1 MIEKSTPPRTRAE
14 WPNPISPQRVRKRPQ
29 PQSSHTQ
36 RRHYS
41 PSASP
46 PASSHSHA
54 SSSSLSSRSRSS
66 SFRQNPSYHIRLDTR
81 TDRYSPAPNFDF
93 FDFQT
98 AVTTSPSA
106 SSIVGHAVGIKNA
119 REAVL
124 NLAAQNTLPD
134 TSWMNNY
141 STGPLNTIPFS
152 PEDPMNHEYSSYMGA
167 NGGASLSLQTGAMS
181 GLSMPWNVMNST
193 THLPG
198 ASDFDDICMSETNIG
213 NYGSHG
219 SMELA
224 PTSAVSA
231 TSDAYIL
238 HFGSPGGVSPLLDP
252 ALPFYV
258 NQNMTVDQTIQ
269 RTENLNTA
277 LPTTSIFPFED
288 NPTSLQWT
296 TSYDDIF
303 STEPTAPSAAPLL
316 DIPNLLHRGRYI
328 RSQNPWNSHDAHGN
342 YFGENL
348 NSGYVAYEPESSPI
362 HSYEPEQSPLRPYE
376 PEQSSLPYEMSSPV
390 VNDSLIAPGE
400 SQSSNDVYQPEAP
413 NTNWL
418 DESDASTSYSNTL
431 YTPSHGSPVS
441 HHSPHPQGSQ
451 SPPSSSDVS
460 NHSHVFSAFSEPQK
474 IKVTRGRVR
483 PLTDKEKREAR
494 DVRQAGACWACHLS
508 KIKCSPCSPG
518 FPCEQCT
525 RLSGKRRF
533 CLLPC
538 FNDPVEMLDKFL
550 VPENYI
556 RMYTTENTK
565 RFISKNADT
574 WGTDEMIV
582 QLSWG
587 YRVPL
592 KVTVV
597 SLSVR
602 GSTSIFRYQHQTYIN
617 ASGRPTFT
625 RKKSPPLG
633 IPLMSMEERQEEYA
647 RYIKGI
653 VQHDLDEYAKVAY
666 EPGESDLAKR
676 LLKTVCQFYTAG
688 VEANDEYELL
698 REALEIHIACAILER
713 SLILDDESTNLVGG
727 RLGENFPADS
737 SPRCASRQI
746 KVAFFLSQQERIK
759 EVLKE
764 WGQMM
769 WTSNRATANE
779 RKWAIAFSVLLV
791 LTLVMDKTLGLSYCN
806 AESRIKHGGKEAEIE
821 RQEFRERVKVTQTNL
836 FERCKEILHSKFKTR
851 KGGKE
856 SFNPIRDGDGAWRGK
871 VIDERIAGFVHD
883 MKSVVRDNETQVR
896 SCRARASKNPRD
908 DPLSL
913 SLKVDESPYTDV
925 ARLACV
931 FLDDFLEH

>member
-14 WPNPISPQRVRKRPQ
+14 WPNPISPQRVCKRPQ

-54 SSSSLSSRSRSS
+54 SSSSLSSRSGSS
-66 SFRQNPSYHIRLDTR
+66 SFRHNPSYHIRLDTR
-81 TDRYSPAPNFDF
+81 LDRFSPGPNFDYF
-93 FDFQT
+93 RA
-98 AVTTSPSA
+98 AVTTSPSS
-106 SSIVGHAVGIKNA
+106 SSIVGHAVGITTA
-119 REAVL
+119 GDAAS
-124 NLAAQNTLPD
+124 NLVVQTTLPD
-134 TSWMNNY
+134 TSWMTSY
-141 STGPLNTIPFS
+141 STGPLNTIPLS
-152 PEDPMNHEYSSYMGA
+152 PEDPVSPEYSTYIGT
-167 NGGASLSLQTGAMS
+167 NGGASLPLQTGVMP
-181 GLSMPWNVMNST
+181 GLSMSWDIVNST

-198 ASDFDDICMSETNIG
+198 ASDFEDICMSEANMG
-213 NYGSHG
+213 SYGSHG

-224 PTSAVSA
+224 SASAVSA
-231 TSDAYIL
+231 TSDTYVFP
-238 HFGSPGGVSPLLDP
+238 FGSPGGASPLLDL
-252 ALPFYV
+252 ALPYYV

-269 RTENLNTA
+269 HTENLNTA
-277 LPTTSIFPFED
+277 LPATSVFPFDDNSTSLHWPSFNDIFP
-288 NPTSLQWT
+288 
-296 TSYDDIF
+296 
-303 STEPTAPSAAPLL
+303 TEPTTPSAVPL
-316 DIPNLLHRGRYI
+316 IETPNLLHRDRYI
-328 RSQNPWNSHDAHGN
+328 RSQNPWNSQDAHGN
-342 YFGENL
+342 FFGENS
-348 NSGYVAYEPESSPI
+348 NSGCVAYEPESSPI
-362 HSYEPEQSPLRPYE
+362 HSYEPEQSPFRSYE
-376 PEQSSLPYEMSSPV
+376 PKQSSLPYEMSSPV
-390 VNDSLIAPGE
+390 VNDRLIAPGQ
-400 SQSSNDVYQPEAP
+400 SQSSNDVYGPEAP
-413 NTNWL
+413 NTNWF

-441 HHSPHPQGSQ
+441 HHSPHPDSSQ
-451 SPPSSSDVS
+451 PPPSPSDMG
-460 NHSHVFSAFSEPQK
+460 NHSHVFSAFPERQK
-474 IKVTRGRVR
+474 GKVTKGRVR

-582 QLSWG
+582 RLSWG

-602 GSTSIFRYQHQTYIN
+602 GPTSIFRYQHQTYIN

-633 IPLMSMEERQEEYA
+633 IPLMSMEERQEEYD
-647 RYIKGI
+647 RYIRGI
-653 VQHDLDEYAKVAY
+653 VQHDLDEYVRVAY
-666 EPGESDLAKR
+666 EPEESDLAKR

-688 VEANDEYELL
+688 VEASDEYVLL

-713 SLILDDESTNLVGG
+713 SLILDDESTNLVEG
-727 RLGENFPADS
+727 RLRENFPPDS

-759 EVLKE
+759 EVLRE

-779 RKWAIAFSVLLV
+779 RKWAIGFSVLLV
-791 LTLVMDKTLGLSYCN
+791 LTLVMDKTLGISYCN

-821 RQEFRERVKVTQTNL
+821 RHEFQERVKVTQTNL

-871 VIDERIAGFVHD
+871 VMDERIAGFVHD
-883 MKSVVRDNETQVR
+883 MKSVVRENETQVR
-896 SCRARASKNPRD
+896 SCRARVSKNPRD

-913 SLKVDESPYTDV
+913 SLEVDGSPYTDA